1 MAGGT
6 VFVAI
11 VSVLIVFAMFVMV
24 EVRSLNDPW
33 RVTELRCA
41 KPVIRLFSAPPV
53 APSFLGWVKQYAIE
67 D

>member
-6 VFVAI
+6 VFIAI
-11 VSVLIVFAMFVMV
+11 VSVLIVFAMFVVV

-41 KPVIRLFSAPPV
+41 KPVIRLCSAPPV
-53 APSFLGWVKQYAIE
+53 APSFLCRVERNATV